1 MKAKFVLS
9 RSKVLEQLKNLEE
22 ISDLVS
28 YSFKTNYEVGK
39 VLEENSNCMFSVH
52 SIEALKKLN
61 DKKRAIFFLQAQS
74 KEEIKEI
81 LDLKVKS
88 FVVDN
93 EKDLNNLLE
102 MADKINL
109 FLRMKL
115 KENTIHTGKH
125 FVFGFRS
132 SKVNELVKELRTN
145 EKIEKLGVH
154 FHRKT
159 QNVSEWGLKDE
170 LDVSL
175 DNETLEKLD
184 LINIGGGIPYIY
196 KNYSE
201 QVLKSVFDKL
211 KDFKNYL
218 NSKNIQVIVEPGRYI
233 AAPSVK
239 LITEIK
245 NIYDNNI
252 IVNCSI
258 YNSAMDTFIAHIR
271 LLVENELEKGNP
283 YVIKGCTP
291 DSLDIFRYRVYLDN
305 PKIGDKVIFLNA
317 GAYNFNCD
325 FCQLPKLQTE
335 VIE

>member
-9 RSKVLEQLKNLEE
+9 RSKVLEQLDNLKEV
-22 ISDLVS
+22 SDIVS

-39 VLEENSNCMFSVH
+39 VLEESSDCMFSVH
-52 SIEALKKLN
+52 SIEALNKLN
-61 DKKRAIFFLQAQS
+61 DKQRVIFFLQAQDR
-74 KEEIKEI
+74 KEIKEI
-81 LDLKVKS
+81 LSFNVKY

-93 EKDLNNLLE
+93 ENDLRNLLDV
-102 MADKINL
+102 ADKINL

-132 SKVNELVKELRTN
+132 SKVNELVDELRSN
-145 EKIEKLGVH
+145 PKISKLGVH

-159 QNVSEWGLKDE
+159 QNVSEWGLVEE
-170 LDVSL
+170 LEASLTTNSL
-175 DNETLEKLD
+175 DKLD
-184 LINIGGGIPYIY
+184 MINIGGGLPYIY

-201 QVLKSVFDKL
+201 QILDSVFKKL
-211 KDFKNYL
+211 NNLKQYL
-218 NSKNIQVIVEPGRYI
+218 NSKHIEVIVEPGRYI

-239 LITEIK
+239 LVAEIR
-245 NIYDNNI
+245 NVYDNNI
-252 IVNCSI
+252 IINCSI

-271 LLVENELEKGNP
+271 LLVENELSKGQP

-291 DSLDIFRYRVYLDN
+291 DSLDIFRYRVYLNN
-305 PKIGDKVIFLNA
+305 PKIGDKIVFLNA

-325 FCQLPKLQTE
+325 FCQLLKLETE
-335 VIE
+335 IVE

>member
-1 MKAKFVLS
+1 MNAKFVLS
-9 RSKVLEQLKNLEE
+9 KRKVLEQLNNLEE

-39 VLEENSNCMFSVH
+39 VLEENSDCMFSVH
-52 SIEALKKLN
+52 SVEALKKL
-61 DKKRAIFFLQAQS
+61 DSKERVIFFLQAQS
-74 KEEIKEI
+74 KDEIKEI
-81 LDLKVKS
+81 LDFNVKY

-93 EKDLNNLLE
+93 EKDLRNLLDVAE
-102 MADKINL
+102 KINL

-132 SKVNELVKELRTN
+132 SKVNELIKEFKDN
-145 EKIEKLGVH
+145 SKIELLGVH

-159 QNVSEWGLKDE
+159 QNVSEWNLVDE
-170 LDVSL
+170 LEASL
-175 DNETLEKLD
+175 EASTLSKLD
-184 LINIGGGIPYIY
+184 LINIGGGLPYIY

-201 QVLKSVFDKL
+201 QVLNSVFTKL
-211 KDFKNYL
+211 KSLKQYL
-218 NSKNIQVIVEPGRYI
+218 NSKSIKVIVEPGRYI

-271 LLVENELEKGNP
+271 LLVENELAKDQP

-291 DSLDIFRYRVYLDN
+291 DSLDIFRYRVYLNN
-305 PKIGDKVIFLNA
+305 PKVGDKIVFLNA

-325 FCQLPKLQTE
+325 FCQLPKLETE
-335 VIE
+335 VVD